1 MPVSIVIP
9 FYGKIRQINKLLFS
23 ILKQSYLPSEIIIIN
38 VNDYNLILNNK
49 LTNIFLFYNINIKI
63 INKKNAFPGSARNSG
78 ILEASNDLIGFLDLN
93 TIPPKKWLEYGINL
107 LKNSNNAG
115 VWGYTYYDAVS
126 HKEQL
131 IRAST
136 FGTKPIKTLPGTIVN
151 KNFFQ
156 ITGLFI
162 NTVRAGEDTD
172 WILRLELH
180 KILMFNNIYPTKYI
194 GLLGFS
200 YKMLFKKW
208 YRNYFS
214 ASYLPYL
221 SEQKS
226 FYVFIFSFFLI
237 FIAFCWNWIMAG
249 WRVESSYYIPNVTKI
264 VLLIFSFLIIFFRS
278 FILPVRK
285 GITINYLLPFNFI
298 FILFISTILDII
310 KLFAFIK
317 YIYLSRIKKS

>member
-1 MPVSIVIP
+1 MLVSIVIP
-9 FYGKIRQINKLLFS
+9 FKGKVRQINKLLIS

-38 VNDYNLILNNK
+38 INNYNLILNVK
-49 LTNIFLFYNINIKI
+49 LNNLFSLNNINIKI
-63 INKKNAFPGSARNSG
+63 INKENAFPGSARNSG
-78 ILEASNDLIGFLDLN
+78 ILEASNDFIGFLDLN
-93 TIPPKKWLEYGINL
+93 TIPHIKWLEYGINL
-107 LKNSNNAG
+107 LKNTNNAG
-115 VWGYTYYDAVS
+115 VWGYTYYDANS

-131 IRAST
+131 IRSST
-136 FGTKPIKTLPGTIVN
+136 FGIKPIKTLPGTIIN
-151 KNFFQ
+151 KNFIQ

-180 KILMFNNIYPTKYI
+180 KILMFKNIYPSKYI

-226 FYVFIFSFFLI
+226 LYLFIFSFFLI
-237 FIAFCWNWIMAG
+237 FIAFCWNWIIAG
-249 WRVESSYYIPNVTKI
+249 WRLESFFYIPNVTKI
-264 VLLIFSFLIIFFRS
+264 VLLIFSCFIIVFRS
-278 FILPVRK
+278 FILPIRK
-285 GITINYLLPFNFI
+285 GIKINFLLPFNFI
-298 FILFISTILDII
+298 FIFFISIILDLI
-310 KLFAFIK
+310 KLYAFIK
-317 YIYLSRIKKS
+317 YIYLSRLNNS